1 MRSSLDRIRSKFTV
15 KSHHILVTFKTYL
28 ANFEAATENVNLN
41 FEINSNFNI
50 QTGVNKN
57 YYVVRN
63 AGCARSRYAL
73 TLSLIFLIN

>member
-41 FEINSNFNI
+41 KINSNFNI
-50 QTGVNKN
+50 QTGVKKKCKLNM
-57 YYVVRN
+57 
-63 AGCARSRYAL
+63 L
-73 TLSLIFLIN
+73 F

>member
-41 FEINSNFNI
+41 KINKINSNFNI
-50 QTGVNKN
+50 QTGVKNK
-57 YYVVRN
+57 
-63 AGCARSRYAL
+63 CK
-73 TLSLIFLIN
+73 LIMLI